1 MKAAAEELHDGC
13 HPDVS
18 SKRPLNS
25 SLLEG
30 VPGSRAST
38 VSIRSWW
45 MGAFRH
51 LLQCGGALCSFYRS
65 LFRKPATSHGAS
77 TASLWP
83 MPLPY
88 PGIFKSQK
96 CMSEVDPVDKAFQL
110 GVNLAVL
117 VLNWLHLRRPGTAP
131 PSIVLGQ
138 RLNRLQWRAVR
149 QMEGLMEACKE
160 TSPISATDMGRTA
173 GKIEQLEDALNRLA
187 VFEDAALQ
195 SLGNSYGRKS
205 VSKSYQRFAPGLK
218 RCSAGE
224 VLGALAGSQQ
234 FVAKQVESSRLEF
247 RGEPCFDPSRF
258 LDPQGQEVFE
268 HPIQCSMSPEDSVDT
283 IPHVVIHCNYKEKMR
298 LFRKLDSCGRLGM
311 VSEEEVVPGYQAGL
325 FCVPKDLEH
334 DRLIFDSRPFNQ
346 LETGL
351 GRWVRAMASISPL
364 LDLQLS
370 EDEVCCVSGT
380 DLRDFYY
387 SFQISHER
395 MIRNSLVG
403 PMPPQLFRDF
413 RCFRKDLEDRK
424 LCYLCLR
431 TLAMGDT
438 QAVELAQT
446 AHLGMLVQAGLV
458 DEFNLIAMDSSVPRD
473 PFFCGIVIDD
483 LVLFEIMLRETAESG
498 SCEYPSLGSQV
509 LDEAMQEY
517 RRVGLLPH
525 PKKTFRDELHA
536 EFWGCQF
543 DGEAGTIQASLK
555 RMVPIIAVT
564 QRVISM
570 GVCSVGLLE
579 VIVGCW
585 TSIFLFRRR
594 LLCLLNVVYA
604 AFDVEAER
612 SHVLRLSL
620 ELKEELLLMLAL
632 SPLAVSRLRLP
643 NSEWLYCSDASEWGI
658 GVTAAQL
665 PLRMQ
670 KEIHRH
676 KLRKAVWS
684 KLLSPLKARER
695 VKGILP
701 PAEELPEGSLPS
713 HPLWMELASSL
724 HFQEVCKQRA
734 REGIHI
740 NILELRGMLRTESEA
755 SREGFPLRYF
765 SLADSQVALGVWT
778 KGRSSS
784 FGLNAEL
791 QQSLGVHLGCGMFG
805 NAGYVPTELNSADD
819 PTRGVPV
826 RGPEKVLDDSL
837 VRFED
842 GDDAAFD
849 KWLDSYNA
857 GSYSC
862 SGLPPLDELRRH
874 PDDVSQKSMR
884 ILRHKEFRSRQVLK
898 APSETACP
906 RTEASP
912 GLAEDSPPLPS
923 SSISV
928 RGSKIVPTAKC
939 GRGELPLS
947 LTVAEPVLGCKL
959 SVAAQQ
965 VLRRVP
971 IAQFQV
977 PRRWKPLPP
986 GWVPSGPGFLD
997 LYSGKKGVARELC
1010 EQGDTWTIT
1019 FELDDGANQDVLAPE
1034 NKQLIEGLLRSGCI
1048 LGLGVAIFCSSFSR
1062 AVRPPVRTSSSP
1074 YGISGLSSKMQEK
1087 VLLGNS
1093 HAIWVAGLV
1102 TLCRQLSIHYWVENP
1117 DGSFLWL
1124 LPEFL
1129 SLGSTEARHLWR
1141 LDYCTMGA
1149 PWRKRTRFMTSCH
1162 LAGQTFWCSRKH
1174 SHIPLKGWCRA
1185 KRCSW
1190 TRVAQTYPRRLCK
1203 LLARAF
1209 LRDCGVLK
1217 TLRPIQMSA
1226 LSRCEHCRVGEAS
1239 NPGPRRCQFANR
1251 SIQRFEQFSLVTP
1264 GTLKLGTKVWDAFQR
1279 WLQDEFS
1286 ISAARELQRHGEL
1299 LGILV
1304 SEFGKFLYSSGQSIY
1319 LLRQLVTHIQ
1329 RVDPGKRMHM
1339 YAAWQVLAKWEGLEP
1354 TIHRTP
1360 LPYVV
1365 YRALVSLSLALGWR
1379 RVAGII
1385 VLTFE
1390 MICRPGEVLRATR
1403 EDLLLPMDLVA
1414 EDPGRCF
1421 LRIRN
1426 PKSRRRG
1433 LGSTQHSKTSD
1444 PIAVLFLQ
1452 SVFGQLDKST
1462 CLFEGSQSTFRK
1474 RWDHLLSLLHVPINL
1489 GLTPASMRAGGAVRC
1504 YRCDEDIAKLM
1515 WKMRIKSQET
1525 LQHYLQEV
1533 GAESAFLQLPCCS
1546 KQAVIASSSLFEV
1559 FLRRHSLDGS

>member
-1 MKAAAEELHDGC
+1 
-13 HPDVS
+13 
-18 SKRPLNS
+18 
-25 SLLEG
+25 
-30 VPGSRAST
+30 
-38 VSIRSWW
+38 
-45 MGAFRH
+45 
-51 LLQCGGALCSFYRS
+51 
-65 LFRKPATSHGAS
+65 
-77 TASLWP
+77 

-88 PGIFKSQK
+88 PGVFKSRK
-96 CMSEVDPVDKAFQL
+96 CKSEADPVHNPEFEPNDRAFQL
-110 GVNLAVL
+110 GVNLVVL

-131 PSIVLGQ
+131 QSIVLGQ
-138 RLNRLQWRAVR
+138 RLNRLQWRVVR
-149 QMEGLMEACKE
+149 QMEGLMEACKV
-160 TSPISATDMGRTA
+160 TSPISANDMGRTA
-173 GKIEQLEDALNRLA
+173 GKIEQLEDALSRLS

-195 SLGNSYGRKS
+195 NLGSAYERKS

-218 RCSAGE
+218 RCTAGE
-224 VLGALAGSQQ
+224 VLGALSGKQQ
-234 FVAKQVESSRLEF
+234 FVAKPIDSSRLEF
-247 RGEPCFDPSRF
+247 RGEPCFNPSRF
-258 LDPQGQEVFE
+258 LDPQGREVFE
-268 HPIQCSMSPEDSVDT
+268 HPIQCSMAPEDDVET
-283 IPHVVIHCNYKEKMR
+283 PPHVVIHCDFKEKMR

-311 VSEEEVVPGYQAGL
+311 VSEDEVVPGYQAGL
-325 FCVPKDLEH
+325 FCVPKDFEH

-370 EDEVCCVSGT
+370 DNEVCRVSGT

-387 SFQISHER
+387 SFEISHER
-395 MIRNSLVG
+395 MVRNSLVG
-403 PMPPQLFRDF
+403 PLSPQLFRDF
-413 RCFRKDLEDRK
+413 RCYRKELSTRK
-424 LCYLCLR
+424 YCYLCLR

-458 DEFNLIAMDSSVPRD
+458 DEFNLITMDSSIPREH
-473 PFFCGIVIDD
+473 FFCGIVIDD
-483 LVLFEIMLRETAESG
+483 LVLFEIMLRRSVETTEL
-498 SCEYPSLGSQV
+498 EHPSIGSQV
-509 LDEAMQEY
+509 LDEALQEY
-517 RRVGLLPH
+517 RDVGLLPH
-525 PKKTFRDELHA
+525 PKKTFRDELYA

-555 RMVPIIAVT
+555 RMIPIIAVT
-564 QRVISM
+564 QRVLAM

-585 TSIFLFRRR
+585 TSVFLFRRR
-594 LLCLLNVVYA
+594 LLCLFNVVYS
-604 AFDVEAER
+604 AFNEESER

-632 SPLAVSRLRLP
+632 CPLAVTRLRLQ
-643 NSEWLYCSDASEWGI
+643 NSRLLYCSDASEWGI

-665 PLRMQ
+665 PPRMQ
-670 KEIHRH
+670 SEIHRH

-684 KLLSPLKARER
+684 KLLSPLKAL
-695 VKGILP
+695 K
-701 PAEELPEGSLPS
+701 AEELPEGGLPS

-724 HFQEVCKQRA
+724 QFDEVCKQRC
-734 REGIHI
+734 REGVHI
-740 NILELRGMLRTESEA
+740 NILELRGMLRAESEA
-755 SREGFPLRYF
+755 SQQCFPLRYF

-784 FGLNAEL
+784 VGLNMEL
-791 QQSLGVHLGCGMFG
+791 QQSLGIHLGCGMFG

-819 PTRGVPV
+819 PTRGAPV
-826 RGPEKVLDDSL
+826 RGPAKPLDASL

-849 KWLDSYNA
+849 KWLDSYDA
-857 GSYSC
+857 GPYQC
-862 SGLPPLDELRRH
+862 SGLPPLSELRTGAIEAPR
-874 PDDVSQKSMR
+874 KSMR
-884 ILRHKEFRSRQVLK
+884 VMRRKEFRSRK
-898 APSETACP
+898 ASAALSETTCP
-906 RTEASP
+906 KTEASP
-912 GLAEDSPPLPS
+912 SPVKDSPPLPS
-923 SSISV
+923 CSMPV
-928 RGSKIVPTAKC
+928 RGGTRASTAKC
-939 GRGELPLS
+939 GRGELPKGS
-947 LTVAEPVLGCKL
+947 TVAEPVGRSKL
-959 SVAAQQ
+959 SLAARE
-965 VLRRVP
+965 VLKKVP
-971 IAQFQV
+971 ISQFQV
-977 PRRWKPLPP
+977 PRSWKPLPSDWLP
-986 GWVPSGPGFLD
+986 EYPGFLD

-1010 EQGDTWTIT
+1010 EQGDVWTIT
-1019 FELDDGANQDVLAPE
+1019 FELDDGPNQDVLAPD
-1034 NKQLIEGLLRSGCI
+1034 NKELIESLLRSGCI
-1048 LGLGVAIFCSSFSR
+1048 LGLGIAIFCSSFSR
-1062 AVRPPVRTSSSP
+1062 AVRPPVRSSQLP
-1074 YGISGLSSKMQEK
+1074 YGLPGLTPKMQAK
-1087 VLLGNS
+1087 VLLGNA
-1093 HAIWVAGLV
+1093 HAIWVAFLV
-1102 TLCRQLSIHYWVENP
+1102 TLCVQLGIGYWVENP

-1129 SLGSTEARHLWR
+1129 RLGSNVASKLWR
-1141 LDYCTMGA
+1141 LDYCTMGT

-1162 LAGQTFWCSRKH
+1162 LAGQTFWCSRRH
-1174 SHIPLKGWCRA
+1174 SHVPLKGWCRA

-1190 TRVAQTYPRRLCK
+1190 TRLAQTYPRRLCQ

-1226 LSRCEHCRVGEAS
+1226 ISRCEHCRVGEAK
-1239 NPGPRRCQFANR
+1239 NPGPRQRQGLDRNL
-1251 SIQRFEQFSLVTP
+1251 QRFEQFSLVTP
-1264 GTLKLGTKVWDAFQR
+1264 GTLKLGAKVWDAFQH
-1279 WLQDEFS
+1279 WLRKEFS
-1286 ISAARELQRHGEL
+1286 PAAARELQLHGEL
-1299 LGILV
+1299 LGMLV
-1304 SEFGKFLYSSGQSIY
+1304 SEFGKYLYSSGQSIY

-1329 RVDPGKRMHM
+1329 RVDPGKRLHM
-1339 YAAWQVLAKWEGLEP
+1339 YGAWQVIAKWEGLEP
-1354 TIHRTP
+1354 TVHRTP

-1365 YRALVSLSLALGWR
+1365 YRALVALALAFGWK

-1390 MICRPGEVLRATR
+1390 MICRPGEVLRASR

-1444 PIAVLFLQ
+1444 PLAAAFLQ
-1452 SVFGQLDKST
+1452 SVFGHLSKSSL
-1462 CLFEGSQSTFRK
+1462 LFEGSPSTFRK
-1474 RWDHLLSLLHVPINL
+1474 RWDYLIQHLQIPSSV

-1533 GAESAFLQLPCCS
+1533 GAESAFLQLPSCS
-1546 KQAVIASSSLFEV
+1546 KQAVVASSSLFEV
-1559 FLRRHSLDGS
+1559 SLRRHSLDGS